1 MNKKICILLALC
13 VMLIPI
19 TIEAWA
25 EYTIQLTGWDLVDS
39 GKHLDWDGS
48 TAYLS
53 QFKYAINQ
61 WEEHR
66 SGVIREDTL
75 TRIEDVIISDKN
87 EGNVGY
93 AASTTKSGKIIFN
106 TYYMDDFTTNQKRNV
121 AIHELGHALG
131 LAHRT
136 GESSSVMQYNVTS
149 IITLC
154 KGDKENYDEAYK
166 TY

>member
-53 QFKYAINQ
+53 QFKYAIN
-61 WEEHR
+61 
-66 SGVIREDTL
+66 
-75 TRIEDVIISDKN
+75 
-87 EGNVGY
+87 
-93 AASTTKSGKIIFN
+93 
-106 TYYMDDFTTNQKRNV
+106 
-121 AIHELGHALG
+121 
-131 LAHRT
+131 
-136 GESSSVMQYNVTS
+136 
-149 IITLC
+149 
-154 KGDKENYDEAYK
+154 
-166 TY
+166 